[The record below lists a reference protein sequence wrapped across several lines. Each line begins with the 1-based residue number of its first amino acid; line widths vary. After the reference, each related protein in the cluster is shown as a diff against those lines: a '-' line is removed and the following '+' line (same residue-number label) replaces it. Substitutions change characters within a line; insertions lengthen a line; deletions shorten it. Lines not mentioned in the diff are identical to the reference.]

1 MIIGRP
7 PPLIVFIRS
16 ATSEY
21 SIEIVGKLEKEG
33 FRKVSGR
40 FTGRICRIR
49 VQEGSGR
56 FQEGRPEGHLHM
68 FLLFSVRLCFS
79 FIFLFVFHFYVVVCD
94 SYILCSLLFVVLS
107 FCFYMCFVSCLC

>member
-1 MIIGRP
+1 MSVDQT

-56 FQEGRPEGHLHM
+56 FQEGGPEGHLHM
-68 FLLFSVRLCFS
+68 FLLFSVRLCFL
-79 FIFLFVFHFYVVVCD
+79 FIFLFVFHFYVVVCFLIF
-94 SYILCSLLFVVLS
+94 YVHCCLLFFPFV
-107 FCFYMCFVSCLC
+107 FYMCFVSCLC